1 MQTYT
6 YEQTQKSTSLN
17 KYFETKSNQI
27 KEQNFHNF
35 QDDKQLNRLIE
46 YIFKYMRQTGLLG
59 KEGDSKN
66 PIF

>member
-1 MQTYT
+1 MKTYT

-17 KYFETKSNQI
+17 KYFETKGIQI

-59 KEGDSKN
+59 KEGD
-66 PIF
+66 

>member
-1 MQTYT
+1 MKTYT

-17 KYFETKSNQI
+17 KYFETKGNQI
-27 KEQNFHNF
+27 KEQNFYNF

-59 KEGDSKN
+59 KEGD
-66 PIF
+66 